1 MAGARG
7 GEHFQ
12 IKLHALV
19 EPLRLKQTA
28 FLAHNRQDFV
38 QFLFDAFD
46 RLLLNRFVNRVGS
59 SSMVSAEGLRL
70 AVSGQTQSY
79 VLTVLLAIVL
89 LLSALV
95 WWRAA

>member
-1 MAGARG
+1 MVA
-7 GEHFQ
+7 F
-12 IKLHALV
+12 V
-19 EPLRLKQTA
+19 A
-28 FLAHNRQDFV
+28 FLAHIT
-38 QFLFDAFD
+38 DAFD
-46 RLLLNRFVNRVGS
+46 RLLLNRFVNRIGT

>member
-1 MAGARG
+1 
-7 GEHFQ
+7 
-12 IKLHALV
+12 
-19 EPLRLKQTA
+19 
-28 FLAHNRQDFV
+28 
-38 QFLFDAFD
+38 
-46 RLLLNRFVNRVGS
+46 LLLNRFVNRIGS